1 MNNIT
6 IGLLIDSIEHEYQS
20 KIWQGVCSE
29 AGLQGANVIT
39 FIGRRIE
46 SNNEFES
53 QANRVYDFATKNR
66 IDGLIILTAAVLSCL
81 PKEEHSNYLSRYLSI
96 PVVSVGVEVDKASS
110 ILIDN
115 YKGMYDAVSHLVKEH
130 SIGKIAFISGP
141 SENEEAGI
149 RLKAYSDVLRDNG
162 IEYDESLV
170 YFGDFIQSSGAEA
183 VKTMLDERKVDFKA
197 VVAANDYMAFGA
209 MEELERRRI
218 KIPYECAVIGF
229 DNVETSVT
237 VTPPLTTV
245 EQPLIQNGREAARK
259 IIAQI
264 KGESFEKKTVLN
276 TSVILRQSCGCI
288 IADKSEIAISKQE
301 DGSVMKK
308 NETDPQVLELS
319 KLLLDDAAE
328 KSFDNFI
335 PRIDSLIRQ
344 YAEDGKNPD
353 ELNKTLNSIRRVFFE
368 SNCTVNANRSF
379 FGKKDNSAEFQK
391 MKENYFFAESLIHQC
406 RIMIGIKNEQVQL
419 RRKLYADKEASI
431 INYTGQK
438 ILTSFSLKDLF
449 EIIKT
454 EFPCIG
460 ITSCHIGLCAGD
472 ERSEL
477 VFSMTDSTVAEKK
490 VLYNDSDILPDS
502 VFSKLASYNL
512 LLEALY
518 FRDEFLGYVIYGVN
532 PLNGGIYETFSSE
545 LASSIKAIRL
555 YEDRARVEAE
565 IRQKSDHIQ
574 SLVVP
579 MLEAIQEITDVSRI
593 EIEKTE
599 KLSNITS
606 DALQKLRE
614 ANAIIEKASANINK
628 MLDMISIIDDV
639 SSNINVLAI
648 NASIESAHAG
658 EYGRGF
664 SIIAEEVKLLSDS
677 TAENAQKISNT
688 LKDVVK
694 AIQDSTIASI
704 DNYNRFSEIDE
715 HVSQVTNQFSGILA
729 RMTELSE
736 NSNKILDHMNA
747 G

>member
-1 MNNIT
+1 MKKIT

-29 AGLQGANVIT
+29 AELQNVNVIS
-39 FIGRRIE
+39 FIGRRIK
-46 SNNEFES
+46 SNHEFES
-53 QANRVYDFATKNR
+53 QANKVYDFASKHR
-66 IDGLIILTAAVLSCL
+66 VDGLIILTAAVFSCL
-81 PKEEHSNYLSRYLSI
+81 PKEEHSDYLSRYLSI
-96 PVVSVGVEVDKASS
+96 PVVSVGVDVEKASS

-115 YKGMYDAVSHLVKEH
+115 YKGMYDAVSHLIKEH
-130 SIGKIAFISGP
+130 SINKIAFISGP

-149 RLKAYSDVLRDNG
+149 RHKAYADVLKDNN
-162 IEYDESLV
+162 IKYNDSLV

-183 VKTMLDERKVDFKA
+183 VKAMIDERKAEFKA

-209 MEELERRRI
+209 MEELERRKI

-259 IIAQI
+259 IISMI
-264 KGESFEKKTVLN
+264 KGEPCGQKTILN
-276 TSVILRQSCGCI
+276 TSVVLRQSCGCI
-288 IADKSEIAISKQE
+288 IADKSEISIPKQE
-301 DGSVMKK
+301 EGVKIVK
-308 NETDPQVLELS
+308 NELDALISELHQLISTDAS
-319 KLLLDDAAE
+319 S
-328 KSFDNFI
+328 KSFNNFI
-335 PRIDSLIRQ
+335 PRFDSMLRQ
-344 YAEDGKNPD
+344 YSDKGKNLD
-353 ELNKTLNSIRRVFFE
+353 DLNKVLNSLRRLFFE
-368 SNCTVNANRSF
+368 SNCSVKASHSF
-379 FGKKDNSAEFQK
+379 FRKKEESADFEK
-391 MKENYFFAESLIHQC
+391 SKENYYFGESLIHQC
-406 RIMIGIKNEQVQL
+406 RMMIGTKNEQIQL

-438 ILTSFSLKDLF
+438 ILTSFSLNDLF
-449 EIIKT
+449 DIIKT

-460 ITSCHIGLCAGD
+460 ITSCHIGLCAGKD
-472 ERSEL
+472 SSEL
-477 VFSMTDSTVAEKK
+477 VFSMTDSAVIGRKM
-490 VLYNDSDILPDS
+490 LYHDNDILPDS
-502 VFSKLASYNL
+502 VIDKLSSYNL
-512 LLEALY
+512 LVEALY

-565 IRQKSDHIQ
+565 IRKKSDHIQ

-579 MLEAIQEITDVSRI
+579 MLESIQEITDVSRI

-599 KLSNITS
+599 KLSSITS

-677 TAENAQKISNT
+677 TAENAQKISDT
-688 LKDVVK
+688 LKEVVK

-704 DNYNRFSEIDE
+704 DNYNRFSEIDD
-715 HVSQVTNQFSGILA
+715 HVTQVTNQFSGILA

-747 G
+747 K